1 MSKPR
6 GLLNGSRLSSR
17 LNLIQI
23 ETGWRCC
30 RTGTAPLPT
39 VVSPR
44 RRRFL
49 AFFAFLAL
57 STALVAQQPTGRGTA
72 NSPPDNPQPQQ
83 HTASST
89 IAGAA
94 SDIGYVTHKSWFF
107 PDIATSPEALTTPGK
122 LRLFLNE
129 SISPANILTS
139 AIGSAYSQV
148 RNNPEAYGQGW
159 NAYGG
164 RFGAS
169 LARSA
174 SSNFFGDFVF
184 ASILRQD
191 PRFFPQSNPTFW
203 GSVKYSAERIVI
215 TRNDSG
221 KDVFNTS
228 GLLGPL
234 AGEALANLYLPQSE
248 QTVGKTAERYA
259 IDLAWQVGGNMFRN
273 YWPTFFK
280 RMGLNRLKVVP
291 NPGESRAPTK

>member
-1 MSKPR
+1 MSISTDLQAGPR
-6 GLLNGSRLSSR
+6 GNS
-17 LNLIQI
+17 
-23 ETGWRCC
+23 
-30 RTGTAPLPT
+30 GTPT
-39 VVSPR
+39 VALRAR
-44 RRRFL
+44 RKRFL

-57 STALVAQQPTGRGTA
+57 STVLAAQKQTGGETA
-72 NSPPDNPQPQQ
+72 NSPLDNPQPQQ
-83 HTASST
+83 QTASGA
-89 IAGAA
+89 IARVA
-94 SDIGYVTHKSWFF
+94 SDVGYVTQKSWFF
-107 PDIATSPEALTTPGK
+107 PDIATSPEALTAPGK
-122 LRLFLNE
+122 FKLFLNE

-139 AIGSAYSQV
+139 AIGAAYSQA

-159 NAYGG
+159 DAYGG

-174 SSNFFGDFVF
+174 SSNLFGDFVF
-184 ASILRQD
+184 ASIFRQD

-215 TRNDSG
+215 TRNDLG

-228 GLLGPL
+228 AVLGPL
-234 AGEALANLYLPQSE
+234 AGEALANVYLPQSE

-280 RMGLNRLKVVP
+280 RMSLHRLKVII
-291 NPGESRAPTK
+291 NPGESEAPTK

>member
-1 MSKPR
+1 MSTPTDLQAGPR
-6 GLLNGSRLSSR
+6 GNSRTATVALS
-17 LNLIQI
+17 
-23 ETGWRCC
+23 
-30 RTGTAPLPT
+30 A
-39 VVSPR
+39 R
-44 RRRFL
+44 RKRFL

-57 STALVAQQPTGRGTA
+57 STVLAAQQQTGGGTA
-72 NSPPDNPQPQQ
+72 NPPPDKPQPQQ
-83 HTASST
+83 EKAPGAIADVAS
-89 IAGAA
+89 A
-94 SDIGYVTHKSWFF
+94 SIGYVTKKSWFF
-107 PDIATSPEALTTPGK
+107 PDIATSPEALTVPGK
-122 LRLFLNE
+122 FELFLNG

-139 AIGSAYSQV
+139 AIGASYSQA

-159 NAYGG
+159 DAYGG

-174 SSNFFGDFVF
+174 SNIFFDDFVF
-184 ASILRQD
+184 ASVFRQD

-203 GSVKYSAERIVI
+203 GSVKYSAERVVI

-234 AGEALANLYLPQSE
+234 AGEALANVYLPQSE

-259 IDLAWQVGGNMFRN
+259 IDLAWRVGGNMFRN

-280 RMGLNRLKVVP
+280 QMGLNRLKVIP
-291 NPGESRAPTK
+291 NPGAPTK